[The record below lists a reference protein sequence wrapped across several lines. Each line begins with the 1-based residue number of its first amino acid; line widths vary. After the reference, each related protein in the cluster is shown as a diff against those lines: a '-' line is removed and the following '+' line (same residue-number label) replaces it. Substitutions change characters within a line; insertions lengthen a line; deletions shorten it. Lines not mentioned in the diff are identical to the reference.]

1 MTRHDKQFPI
11 NTLLA
16 VSNIFLLMA
25 GSSHWETAAAD
36 LHERCDRI
44 Q

>member
-1 MTRHDKQFPI
+1 
-11 NTLLA
+11 LA

-25 GSSHWETAAAD
+25 GSSNCETAAAD
-36 LHERCDRI
+36 LHERCERI